1 MCVCRQSREDRYD
14 YDMKLRNIGIGASC
28 EIEAFGVRPRAAAG
42 DSPHKREPQANFACG
57 QTPGRVGLGRVV
69 PAPVPIDACGGAQWS
84 RAVFPVLPSSSVKQ
98 FRLYEITIIALLV
111 LLAAYYRGETQIQ
124 GIVQTV

>member
-1 MCVCRQSREDRYD
+1 MQVARLRPLGSALERPPVIRRISEASSESR
-14 YDMKLRNIGIGASC
+14 LRANAWPSSAGAS
-28 EIEAFGVRPRAAAG
+28 GTSTR
-42 DSPHKREPQANFACG
+42 
-57 QTPGRVGLGRVV
+57 TGRV
-69 PAPVPIDACGGAQWS
+69 DACGGAQWS
-84 RAVFPVLPSSSVKQ
+84 RAVFPALPSSSVKQ